1 MLAEL
6 LEYEFNE
13 DQIAQFPLV
22 ERDASR
28 LMVVNRRT
36 GAVIHD
42 TFRNLDRWLQAGDLL
57 VLNDAKVFPAR
68 LRGRRATGGS
78 VEVLLTEK
86 VDGAQFAW
94 LCLAGR
100 ASRVKLGE
108 ELDFGGGLRG
118 IWGGKADDGRSLIT
132 FSHPTDVGTAVA
144 RQGQMPLPPYI
155 RRPPVGEDA
164 ERYQTVYARAEGA
177 VAAPTAGLH
186 FTTRI
191 LDGLRDRGVAVAF
204 VTLMV
209 GIGTFLPIRAPQL
222 ELHRMQA
229 ERYSIPRQTVEA
241 IAETKSRGGKVIA
254 VGTTTTRALE
264 GSAGFH
270 GRPLPGTGSTDIFIT
285 PGYSFRVVDCML
297 TNFHL
302 PRSTPLALAMAL
314 GGVEVIRTAYRE
326 AVRRG
331 YRLYSYGD
339 AMLIR

>member
-6 LEYEFNE
+6 LDYEFSE
-13 DQIAQFPLV
+13 DQIAQFPLA

-28 LMVVNRRT
+28 LMVVDRDR
-36 GAVIHD
+36 GAVVHD
-42 TFRNLDRWLQAGDLL
+42 TFRNLDRWVEPGDLL

-68 LRGRRATGGS
+68 LKGRRATGGA
-78 VEVLLTEK
+78 VEILLTEK
-86 VDGAQFAW
+86 VNGAASAW

-100 ASRVKLGE
+100 ARGMKRGE

-118 IWGGKADDGRSLIT
+118 TWGGRAQDGRALVT
-132 FSHPTDVGTAVA
+132 FSHPTDVRTAMA
-144 RQGQMPLPPYI
+144 RQGQIPLPPYI
-155 RRPPVGEDA
+155 RRPPIAQDA
-164 ERYQTVYARAEGA
+164 QRYQTVYARVQGA

-191 LDGLRDRGVAVAF
+191 FDRLRDRGVAVAF
-204 VTLMV
+204 VTLTV
-209 GIGTFLPIRAPQL
+209 GVGTFSPIRAPQL

-229 ERYSIPRQTVEA
+229 ERYSIPRQTVDA
-241 IAETKSRGGKVIA
+241 IARTKSRGGKVIA

-270 GRPLPGTGSTDIFIT
+270 GRPLPGTGSTDIFIA

-314 GGVEVIRTAYRE
+314 GGVELVRAAYRE
-326 AVRRG
+326 AVWQG

-339 AMLIR
+339 AMLIK